1 MVRMPGE
8 SLISMPGEF
17 SSSLGKDLWD
27 RQTDPCYHL
36 RSSNTGLKSHY
47 DNLVIKPLPIYISN
61 HIPREEFKTNLLG
74 YDARPSGFH
83 HRWGEDEKRI
93 YLFGNK
99 SEAEIDISYLKA
111 QQKRDSEYI
120 PVKFEPPK
128 PPIDLKKIM
137 DNIERENRE
146 ANTERA
152 LSCLKTFE
160 PLEPPTKFNKE
171 ITDIIEE
178 MNREANSKLFE
189 YKISEPVINLDVDLA
204 PIVRVTGDETVYK
217 GAGHS
222 HFSFVK
228 DKGYHV
234 TTHLPKMGLRENS
247 FSLRDNIEVM
257 DL

>member
-61 HIPREEFKTNLLG
+61 HIRREEFKTNLLG

-83 HRWGEDEKRI
+83 RRCGEDEKRI

-137 DNIERENRE
+137 DNIER
-146 ANTERA
+146 
-152 LSCLKTFE
+152 
-160 PLEPPTKFNKE
+160 
-171 ITDIIEE
+171 

-217 GAGHS
+217 GAGYS

-247 FSLRDNIEVM
+247 FSLRDNIEDM